1 MEELTKIILTNL
13 CMVYREDGSFLVQWR
28 KKNDWPGINFPGGHV
43 EREESI
49 LESVRREMKE
59 ETGLSL
65 SNLVPCGYFEWNVPK
80 EGVRHLSLLFKTKD
94 YSGAL
99 RSSEEGPMLWL
110 KEEDLKNYPLSTD
123 FLLLY
128 EQMKRY

>member
-49 LESVRREMKE
+49 LESVYREMKE
-59 ETGLSL
+59 ETGLTL
-65 SNLVPCGYFEWNVPK
+65 SNLVPCGYFEWNVIE
-80 EGVRHLSLLFKTKD
+80 EGVRHLSLLFKTKN
-94 YSGAL
+94 YSGTL
-99 RSSEEGPMLWL
+99 ISSEEGPMLWL
-110 KEEDLKNYPLSTD
+110 KEGDLKNYPLSTD